1 MRITLCRPSSAV
13 GPGRLDRA
21 APSHAP
27 VATLDPGGQS
37 CQEWGLQQ
45 RRCLRSGPLMN
56 ALRLLF
62 SLACAAL
69 MVSPAS
75 AWVFDEKSGSKV
87 DVIPLFSA
95 VPPGG
100 YMPVRVEIEN
110 RTDSPVQFS
119 FTFTASAPSAGSE
132 EHALES
138 SFTCSGEK
146 QSTAVHTLSVPLFP
160 DLSGTS
166 PSSSGGYSGGPGR
179 RGSLDWKERGGEAGR
194 VGSQQYLEGMLF
206 TLFSEALSGP
216 NGSDLPGINA
226 PAQTRGRTSSSYG
239 GGAVGEYAASFK
251 AKLLPEDWRSYC
263 GVDVLC
269 LSAEE
274 WVSLAPGV
282 QTALRQWIITGGRLH
297 IFHTGAAPPLDSL
310 RIRADRLDGTTRATI
325 GSGSVNLTSWD
336 GKLVS
341 NVADD
346 LARLFSEPTTGA
358 RRKYAAESQHTGG
371 SPLADELGERSFAAW
386 QVGLILL
393 IFGVLVGPV
402 NLFKFAGPGRRHRLF
417 FTTPLISLAA
427 SLVLMAVI
435 FFQDGTGGEGRRAAL
450 IHLRGGENVA
460 VLKQEQISR
469 TGVLF
474 GGAFKT
480 AEPAVVEPLLLP
492 ENRWR
497 RLKQPTNYGYY
508 GRRSGGGD
516 THRLTAGE
524 DGFAGDW
531 FQSRSEQAQ
540 SLTSVRSTRGRVEL
554 SGTGEAPSI
563 VSSLP
568 CTLEQFFYQ
577 APDGKVWSAPGPVTQ
592 GQSVTLAPSSRSE
605 LDQFFKAS
613 TTRLSRTLRRE
624 AESGMQPG
632 TFVATSRSADAG
644 LMDTFDS
651 IRWKDDFAVLQ
662 GPL

>member
-1 MRITLCRPSSAV
+1 
-13 GPGRLDRA
+13 
-21 APSHAP
+21 
-27 VATLDPGGQS
+27 
-37 CQEWGLQQ
+37 
-45 RRCLRSGPLMN
+45 MN
-56 ALRLLF
+56 ALRFLL
-62 SLACAAL
+62 SLVCAAL
-69 MVSPAS
+69 TASPAA

-87 DVIPLFSA
+87 EVIPLFSS

-100 YMPVRVEIEN
+100 FMPVRVEIEN
-110 RTDSPVQFS
+110 RTDSAVQFN
-119 FTFTASAPSAGSE
+119 FTFSASAPSAGSE
-132 EHALES
+132 EHTLES

-146 QSTAVHTLSVPLFP
+146 QSTAVHTLTVPLFP
-160 DLSGTS
+160 DLSETI
-166 PSSSGGYSGGPGR
+166 PSSSSGYSGYGR
-179 RGSLDWKERGGEAGR
+179 SAPRGSLDWKDRGGEAGK

-206 TLFSEALSGP
+206 TLFSETLSGK

-226 PAQTRGRTSSSYG
+226 PAQTMGRTSSSSYSG
-239 GGAVGEYAASFK
+239 GSVGEYAASFN
-251 AKLLPEDWRSYC
+251 AKLLPEDWRAYS
-263 GVDVLC
+263 GVDALC
-269 LSAEE
+269 MSAEE

-282 QTALRQWIITGGRLH
+282 QAALRQWIITGGRLH
-297 IFHTGAAPPLDSL
+297 LFHTGAAPPLDSL
-310 RIRADRLDGTTRATI
+310 RIKADRMNGTSRGVI
-325 GSGSVNLTSWD
+325 GQGFVHLTSWN
-336 GKLVS
+336 GKLLS
-341 NVADD
+341 AVADT
-346 LARLFSEPTTGA
+346 LKATFAELSASPA
-358 RRKYAAESQHTGG
+358 RRKYASESQTKSS
-371 SPLADELGERSFAAW
+371 SPLANELGERSFAAW

-450 IHLRGGENVA
+450 IHLRGAENVA

-480 AEPAVVEPLLLP
+480 AEASVVEPLLLP

-497 RLKQPTNYGYY
+497 RLKRPNGYSY
-508 GRRSGGGD
+508 LGRRGGSGD
-516 THRLTAGE
+516 AHRLTAGD
-524 DGFAGDW
+524 DGYAGDW

-540 SLTSVRSTRGRVEL
+540 SITSVRSTRGRVEL
-554 SGTGEAPSI
+554 SGSAEAPAI

-568 CTLEQFFYQ
+568 CTLDQFFYK
-577 APDGKVWSAPGPVTQ
+577 APDGRIWTSPGPVTQ
-592 GQSVTLAPSSRSE
+592 GQTVVLAPGREYE
-605 LDQFFKAS
+605 LEQFYNAS
-613 TTRLSRTLRRE
+613 ASRLSKTLRDEME
-624 AESGMQPG
+624 AGMQPG
-632 TFVATSRSADAG
+632 TFLASSRSAEAG